1 MSRFEVRP
9 TTDLCGTQRET
20 KNDSSHIQRSA
31 FTYLC
36 FCDSLLYD
44 CWMGVMNLIISP
56 VNEMPQVYYLARVMP
71 ETK

>member
-1 MSRFEVRP
+1 MPRFEVRP

-20 KNDSSHIQRSA
+20 QNYSSHMQRSA

-36 FCDSLLYD
+36 FCDFLSYD
-44 CWMGVMNLIISP
+44 GWTWFMNLIISP
-56 VNEMPQVYYLARVMP
+56 VNEMPQVYYLAGVLP